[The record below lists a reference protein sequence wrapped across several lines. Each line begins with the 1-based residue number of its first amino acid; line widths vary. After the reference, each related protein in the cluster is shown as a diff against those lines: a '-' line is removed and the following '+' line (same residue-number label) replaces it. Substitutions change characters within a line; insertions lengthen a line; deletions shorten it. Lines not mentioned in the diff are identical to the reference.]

1 MRLRSSGARASLQA
15 HRCRTSVERE
25 IAGAA
30 LYYSLNNARSL
41 IAVAL
46 IILIAWLF
54 SEDKK
59 RFPFLLMVG
68 AVTVQAGL
76 VLLLFAIPN
85 SQAVLSGVT
94 AAVDGLASA
103 ADKGAQFVFGYL
115 SGGEQPYPARMDAA
129 SAPFIFGFRVLPLI
143 LVISALSALLWHWRI
158 LKWITH
164 GFGFLFEKTMNLGG
178 ASALAVA
185 ANIFMGMVESPI
197 VIRAYLDKLSRSEL
211 FLMMVVGLATVAGS
225 TMVAYA
231 VILGPVLPNAAGHV
245 LVASIISAPAGILLA
260 RIMIPEEHK
269 AGTPYDYGA
278 ELKYESSMDAIT
290 RGVQD
295 GVMVAVNVAAF
306 IIVFV
311 AFVWIG
317 NNLLAAG
324 QGAAVQLGLV
334 SPGASVVTL
343 QGLFGYVFAP
353 VAYLIGI
360 PWHESLA
367 AGNILGVKLF
377 LTEFIAYIELG
388 AIPIGEMSER
398 TRMILTYAICGFA
411 NVASVGIM
419 TGGMTV
425 LMPERRSE
433 ILSLA
438 WKALLPGFMATLMT
452 ASIVAAMP
460 AWLFGTG

>member
-1 MRLRSSGARASLQA
+1 VIY
-15 HRCRTSVERE
+15 SVE
-25 IAGAA
+25 
-30 LYYSLNNARSL
+30 NARSL

-54 SEDKK
+54 SENKR
-59 RFPFLLMVG
+59 RFPFLLTIG
-68 AVTVQAGL
+68 SLAVQASL
-76 VLLLFAIPN
+76 VLALFAIPN
-85 SQAVLSGVT
+85 SQALLSGVT
-94 AAVDGLASA
+94 SAVDGLADA
-103 ADKGAQFVFGYL
+103 ADRGAQFVFGYL
-115 SGGEQPYPARMDAA
+115 SGGAQPFSADPQ

-143 LVISALSALLWHWRI
+143 LVISALSALLWHWGI
-158 LKWITH
+158 LKWLTRA
-164 GFGFLFEKTMNLGG
+164 FGLVFEKTMNLGG
-178 ASALAVA
+178 ASALSVA
-185 ANIFMGMVESPI
+185 ANLFMGMVESPI

-231 VILGPVLPNAAGHV
+231 VILGSVLPNAAGHV

-260 RIMIPEEHK
+260 RIMIPEDHK
-269 AGTPYDYGA
+269 AGTPYDHTTA
-278 ELKYESSMDAIT
+278 LKYQSSMDAIT

-334 SPGASVVTL
+334 SPAASIVTL
-343 QGLFGYVFAP
+343 QSIFGYIFAP
-353 VAYLIGI
+353 AAYLIGI
-360 PWHESLA
+360 PGSESLV
-367 AGNILGVKLF
+367 AGNILGAKLF
-377 LTEFIAYIELG
+377 LTEFIAFIELG
-388 AIPIGEMSER
+388 AIPVAEMTER

-425 LMPERRSE
+425 LMPERRDE
-433 ILSLA
+433 IMSLA

-452 ASIVAAMP
+452 AAVVAAMP
-460 AWLFGTG
+460 MALFD